1 MHHHLTKT
9 VIKSLKQTLW
19 RQEQQPRIVVVLSN
33 IWLTLELQR
42 VSWQNYSHN
51 KMIKRVRKYRWIQKI
66 TMNIQKSIKINSISR
81 PPCSK
86 VHNSCPKSSKVKL
99 NWLKQAFLSF
109 IQRKNLENSER
120 SIVETCKVPSWPFA
134 ASASPYFFSW
144 EFLCWSSLT
153 SCTVSYFR
161 RP

>member
-1 MHHHLTKT
+1 MHRHLTKT

-51 KMIKRVRKYRWIQKI
+51 KMIKRVRKYQWIRKI

-81 PPCSK
+81 PPCFK
-86 VHNSCPKSSKVKL
+86 VHNSCLKSSKVKL

-109 IQRKNLENSER
+109 IQRKSLENLER
-120 SIVETCKVPSWPFA
+120 FIVETCKVPSWHFA
-134 ASASPYFFSW
+134 VSASPYFFSW
-144 EFLCWSSLT
+144 EFLC
-153 SCTVSYFR
+153 
-161 RP
+161 